1 MDENLNEELEDNIV
15 TLKDDEGNN
24 VDFEFLDVIEY
35 EGSDYVVLLPIES
48 DEGEEA
54 EEVVILKEDK
64 DFVGEED
71 ESSYVS
77 VDDETVLNT
86 VFQIFKE
93 RFKDEFNFTEEE

>member
-15 TLKDDEGNN
+15 TLKDDEGND

-35 EGSDYVVLLPIES
+35 DGNDYVVLLPIES
-48 DEGEEA
+48 EDGDQGDE
-54 EEVVILKEDK
+54 VIILKEDK
-64 DFVGEED
+64 EYVGDED

-77 VDDETVLNT
+77 VEDENVLNT

-93 RFKDEFNFTEEE
+93 RFKDEFNFTDED